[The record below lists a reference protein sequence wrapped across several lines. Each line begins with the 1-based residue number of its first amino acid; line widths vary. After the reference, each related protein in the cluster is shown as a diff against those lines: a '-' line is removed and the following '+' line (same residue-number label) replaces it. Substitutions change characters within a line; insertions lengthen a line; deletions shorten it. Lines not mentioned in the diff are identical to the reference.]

1 MYLISYQKRNGEV
14 FCRIR
19 NTIPECGLGHETS
32 MGWLVIDI
40 KYYFKNGFYSL
51 RDYQIKR
58 DYYFKRKHLSRNIRQ
73 FFIHY
78 GTTILLFIILIILIK

>member
-19 NTIPECGLGHETS
+19 NTIPDCGLGHQTS
-32 MGWLVIDI
+32 MGWKVIDI
-40 KYYFKNGFYSL
+40 KYWFKNGFYSSNEYGNL
-51 RDYQIKR
+51 KTK
-58 DYYFKRKHLSRNIRQ
+58 YYKRKHLSKTLNQ

-78 GTTILLFIILIILIK
+78 ATIILLFIILIILIK